1 MTMKEIIPI
10 SFVSGISRNFIN
22 EEIANLNDKLSRV
35 QAVLA
40 SAGEATLEEASEYQN
55 KGADHKRKA
64 VMQECEDYI
73 NRTGM
78 PDYFREDFRK
88 KAWESCPNEYISRL
102 ASVMTINKLRF
113 DKDVREVGGKWVIS
127 QEIEDAIVQKRTY
140 TLTTEEMEAF
150 GIYEQILE
158 LADQLHKRH
167 YYLSDSGLYED
178 DFEIIEDKAVLAEKF
193 LTYQRSSPEEYER
206 RKQMI
211 LP

>member
-1 MTMKEIIPI
+1 MKQIIPI
-10 SFVSGISRNFIN
+10 SFVSAISRNFIK
-22 EEIANLNDKLSRV
+22 EEISTLNEKLARV
-35 QAVLA
+35 QEVLA
-40 SAGEATLEEASEYQN
+40 SAGEATLAEAAEYQN

-78 PDYFREDFRK
+78 PEYFRGDFRK
-88 KAWESCPNEYISRL
+88 KAWDSCPNEYISRL
-102 ASVMTINKLRF
+102 ASVMTNKLRF

-127 QEIEDAIVQKRTY
+127 QEIEDAIVKKRTY
-140 TLTTEEMEAF
+140 TLTSEEMEAF

-167 YYLSDSGLYED
+167 YYLSDTGLYED

-211 LP
+211 HQ